1 MHISGGRDRIR
12 GRGNSPGSDRP
23 VARDGGLL
31 LQPLQASPA
40 AVGSVAMAALPQ
52 TVNHQWTLLFCFFLN
67 RTGVIF

>member
-40 AVGSVAMAALPQ
+40 AVGSVAIIALPQ
-52 TVNHQWTLLFCFFLN
+52 VRKPPVDFFVFF
-67 RTGVIF
+67 GVFFN